1 MQQIKVLMTSNIN
14 DTQLNRLRSVS
25 SRLNI
30 VSKPR
35 EQGTWSRSDP
45 SELLEG
51 DEEIFYGFMPPRNLS
66 KAPHLKWVQLHS
78 AGIDHLSNHPILSS
92 DILLTTTSGIHAVPM
107 GEFAIMMMLALARHV
122 PKMGKLQDR
131 GEWPTTGK
139 GILRGSELR
148 DKTFGVIGYGS
159 IGREAARIAKQGF
172 KMRVLAMTRTGKKE
186 DGGYVEKDVGDPHGN
201 LPDAW
206 YGSQQLIEL
215 LNQSDFVLITTPLT
229 SQTRNLIGEAELR
242 AMKPNGYIM
251 NVARGEV
258 IDENALVRALK
269 EHWIAGAGLDVFA
282 TEPLPATS
290 SLWKL
295 ENVLIAPHVSG
306 DTPNYNDRALK
317 LFAENLK
324 RYLNGEGLF
333 NLVDKSVG
341 Y

>member
-1 MQQIKVLMTSNIN
+1 MQQLKVLLATNIN
-14 DTQLNRLRSVS
+14 DTQLDRLRSVS

-45 SELLEG
+45 SDIFEG

-66 KAPHLKWVQLHS
+66 KAPHLRWVQLHS
-78 AGIDHLSNHPILSS
+78 AGIDHLINHPILNS
-92 DILLTTTSGIHAVPM
+92 DILLTTTSGIHGVPI

-122 PKMGKLQDR
+122 PRMSKFQYNV
-131 GEWPTTGK
+131 EWPPSGK

-172 KMRVLAMTRTGKKE
+172 KMRILAMTRTGKRE
-186 DGGYVEKDVGDPHGN
+186 DGGYVEKNVGDPQGD

-206 YGSQQLIEL
+206 YGPQQLAEL

-242 AMKPNGYIM
+242 AMKPTGYIM

-269 EHWIAGAGLDVFA
+269 EGWIAGAGLDVFA
-282 TEPLPATS
+282 TEPLPAS
-290 SLWKL
+290 SPLWKL

-306 DTPNYNDRALK
+306 DTPNYNDRAIK

-324 RYLNGEGLF
+324 RYLNGESLF
-333 NLVDKSVG
+333 NLVDKTVE